1 MPFQSRF
8 PFRVIFVAALA
19 IGLAGCGATGRPDL
33 PRGNQMADSFA
44 IPGPIQQNAQLR
56 IKPYD
61 ILDVQVYQEPGL
73 SVNDQTVDA
82 AGNIMMPM
90 LGEVPAL
97 GMSPNELSRD
107 LERRFSQNLLRN
119 PQVTV
124 ERKSGILDRVTVVGA
139 VKKPGQYPVRGPVTL
154 LDAISFAEGTTN
166 VARRGDVAII
176 RMIEGRRAGAIFNLG
191 EIEKG
196 QTDDPAILPS
206 DRIVVGTSVIAQGYR
221 DLLQAVPLIG
231 LYFRYF

>member
-8 PFRVIFVAALA
+8 PSRAILIAALA
-19 IGLAGCGATGRPDL
+19 LGLAGCGATGRPDL
-33 PRGNQMADSFA
+33 PHGSQMADA
-44 IPGPIQQNAQLR
+44 YAVPGAVQQNAQLR

-90 LGEVPAL
+90 LGEVSAL

-107 LERRFSQNLLRN
+107 LERRFARSLLRN

-124 ERKSGILDRVTVVGA
+124 ERKAGILDRVTVVGA

-154 LDAISFAEGTTN
+154 LDAISFAEGLTP

-176 RMIEGRRAGAIFNLG
+176 RMIDGRRAGAIFNLG

-206 DRIVVGTSVIAQGYR
+206 DRVVVGTSAIAQGYR
-221 DLLQAVPLIG
+221 DLLQAVPLLG